1 MARKRG
7 ESVAPIRVLIV
18 DDEPAA
24 RTVIRRL
31 LKPDPDVVVVGEARH
46 GREAVRALQEDGIDL
61 VFLDI
66 QIPGLDGFGVV
77 REVGAQHMPPTI
89 FVTAFDQHALRA
101 FEVDALDYLLKP
113 FTDERFHEATERA
126 KAAIRQGR
134 LADLSHRLAALL
146 NASAGPVV
154 ASTSGYVKRLAV
166 KGDGRVMLVPVR
178 DLDWVQAERDY
189 VRLHV
194 GKQAHVIRETMKKV
208 VGQLDPG
215 LFVRIHRSTIVNI
228 ERVRELQPMFKGAYV
243 VVLQDGT
250 ELNLSR
256 GYRDHLEAV
265 LGHRL

>member
-1 MARKRG
+1 M
-7 ESVAPIRVLIV
+7 APIRVLIV

-24 RTVIRRL
+24 RTAIRRL
-31 LKPDPDVVVVGEARH
+31 LKRDPDVLVVGEARN
-46 GREAVRALQEDGIDL
+46 GREAVRALEEDGIDL

-66 QIPGLDGFGVV
+66 QIPVLDGFGVV
-77 REVGAQHMPPTI
+77 REVGPHHMPPTI
-89 FVTAFDQHALRA
+89 FVTAFDQHALHA

-134 LADLSHRLAALL
+134 LADLNHKLAALL
-146 NASAGPVV
+146 GETEGP
-154 ASTSGYVKRLAV
+154 AAAPSGGYVKRLAI
-166 KGDGRVMLVPVR
+166 KGDGRVMLLPAGDV
-178 DLDWVQAERDY
+178 DWVEAERDY

-194 GKQAHVIRETMKKV
+194 GKKAYVIRGTMKKV

-256 GYRDHLEAV
+256 GYRNHLEAT